1 MRPECA
7 GRPGG
12 LRPLDDPGGSA
23 RDVSASS
30 IRPLGCSRVARG
42 TGRNLGWLVLALGVL
57 AFAPLAA
64 PPAGEPALA
73 PAAPYEYRT
82 PASPD
87 GTGKFYCGREIAP
100 VMSHAGA
107 DWLERPEREIEEAP
121 DQVVAALGLR
131 PGQVVAD
138 FGAGTGYFTW
148 RLARAVGPTGR
159 VFAVDIQPEML
170 ERLRANLAA
179 RGVTNVQTVLATEQ
193 DPRLPAASLDLV
205 LLVDVY
211 HELAWPHEVLT
222 ALCRALKP
230 GGRLAFVEYRAEDPA
245 VPIKPLHKMSEAQI
259 LREAALHPLA
269 WVTTVRSLPWQHL
282 VIFRKPEHAPEAARS
297 PPGN

>member
-1 MRPECA
+1 MSPDRA
-7 GRPGG
+7 GRPGA
-12 LRPLDDPGGSA
+12 LRPRDEPGGIA
-23 RDVSASS
+23 RDFSASR
-30 IRPLGCSRVARG
+30 IRSPGGPRLARRP
-42 TGRNLGWLVLALGVL
+42 GRNLGLAGLAVGAL
-57 AFAPLAA
+57 AFALGAA
-64 PPAGEPALA
+64 PPAGAPAPA

-87 GTGKFYCGREIAP
+87 GTGKFYCGREIAQ

-107 DWLERPEREIEEAP
+107 DWLERPEREAEEAP
-121 DQVVAALGLR
+121 DRAVAALGLR

-170 ERLRANLAA
+170 ERLRANMAA
-179 RGVTNVQTVLATEQ
+179 RGVTNVLTVLATEQ
-193 DPRLPAASLDLV
+193 DPRLPDASLDLV

-259 LREAALHPLA
+259 LREAARHPLE
-269 WVTTVRSLPWQHL
+269 WVTTERSLPWQHL
-282 VIFRKPEHAPEAARS
+282 VIFRKREHPPDAARS